1 MRIRSLALIDDSIHK
16 KKMDIQ
22 VKTGY
27 TSENRL
33 RTLKRLQK
41 G

>member
-22 VKTGY
+22 VKTDL
-27 TSENRL
+27 ERL
-33 RTLKRLQK
+33 KDYK
-41 G
+41 